1 MQDNYPVTGT
11 CFDIF
16 ILCYIIFMCLPLNYA
31 ATGHV
36 MSLSVQIAVPRSMIG
51 VVIGKGGEMIKKIQQ
66 ESGARIQ
73 FRPEDELG
81 GPNRMCNITGSQEQ
95 TQAAHNMIQE
105 LVDNTAVC
113 YFTVTVSMSLC
124 VCVVCLSYLSA
135 SGMLTAVLP
144 SKLPF

>member
-1 MQDNYPVTGT
+1 
-11 CFDIF
+11 
-16 ILCYIIFMCLPLNYA
+16 
-31 ATGHV
+31 
-36 MSLSVQIAVPRSMIG
+36 VQIAVPRSMIG

-113 YFTVTVSMSLC
+113 YITATICMSLC
-124 VCVVCLSYLSA
+124 VCLSVIPVRHVHRCI
-135 SGMLTAVLP
+135 TFKIAVLMHSILCQDCCTYLGDLTNFNTDS
-144 SKLPF
+144 SKKHLRSTTTSDATTV

>member
-1 MQDNYPVTGT
+1 MLV
-11 CFDIF
+11 
-16 ILCYIIFMCLPLNYA
+16 
-31 ATGHV
+31 
-36 MSLSVQIAVPRSMIG
+36 VQIAVPRSMIG

-105 LVDNTAVC
+105 LVDNTAVRNTI
-113 YFTVTVSMSLC
+113 YKNLLTTQRYVTQAAYNTIQELVDNTSVRNTSC
-124 VCVVCLSYLSA
+124 SQHDTRTC
-135 SGMLTAVLP
+135 
-144 SKLPF
+144 